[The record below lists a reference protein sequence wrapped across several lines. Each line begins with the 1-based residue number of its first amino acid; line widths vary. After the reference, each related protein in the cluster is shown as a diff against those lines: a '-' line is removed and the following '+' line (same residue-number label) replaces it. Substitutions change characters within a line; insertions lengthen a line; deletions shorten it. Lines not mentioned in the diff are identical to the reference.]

1 MNKERLRILQDMPI
15 FGGIQESVLG
25 FLLDQSTDT
34 AFSAG
39 NYLFRENDPGQSMY
53 VLETGR
59 VAILKRWEGTC
70 YRLSELRAG
79 DCVGEMSL
87 IDLGRRSASVFALSD
102 CEAIE
107 LTSTSLLELYEHDL
121 EQFAL
126 IQMNI
131 SRELSRRLRIADEA
145 LFRELIQT
153 KQIHPHL
160 E

>member
-15 FGGIQESVLG
+15 FGGIQEGVLG

-79 DCVGEMSL
+79 DCVGA
-87 IDLGRRSASVFALSD
+87 AS
-102 CEAIE
+102 
-107 LTSTSLLELYEHDL
+107 
-121 EQFAL
+121 
-126 IQMNI
+126 
-131 SRELSRRLRIADEA
+131 
-145 LFRELIQT
+145 
-153 KQIHPHL
+153 K
-160 E
+160 